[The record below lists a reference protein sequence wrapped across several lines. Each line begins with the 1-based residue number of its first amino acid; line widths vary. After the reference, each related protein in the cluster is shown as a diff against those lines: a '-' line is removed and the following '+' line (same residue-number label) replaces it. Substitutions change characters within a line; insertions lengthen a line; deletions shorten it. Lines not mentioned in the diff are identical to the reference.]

1 MSRVLLPRQTLL
13 AALPIAGAAL
23 FAAGRPAPGCAPD
36 NGGLQ
41 LAGGFCASVVA
52 DDVNGVRHLAAG
64 PDGTL
69 YAAVSGGFLRSGVTA
84 FRDRDGNGT
93 MDERASFGPRGGN
106 DVAVRG
112 GFLYL
117 ALDNRVIRW
126 RLAPGRLKPPGDAET
141 IVQGLPHEGD
151 HSAKTLVFP
160 GGDVML
166 VKIGSATNSC
176 QRANRVPKSPGRDP
190 CTELERHAGLWL
202 FDADRAGQR
211 FADGRRWA
219 TGMRNAEALAVQPGT
234 NLVWAAVNGRDQL
247 GDNWGFSAEANAN
260 NPAEE
265 LVQVSEGDD
274 IGWPYCYYSND
285 ARKKVLAPEYGGDGR
300 EVGRCASTKDPAIA
314 FPAHWAPMSLAFYP
328 GQAFGPLYAGG
339 LFVTF
344 HGSWNRSP
352 LPQEGFRVAFASFAD
367 GKPTGSYR
375 DFAVLPGELF
385 RPVGLAV
392 GKDGALFISADDN
405 HTIWRVVR
413 RAVELGGREAW
424 GGLDGSGGD

>member
-1 MSRVLLPRQTLL
+1 MFFLPFPRDMTLL
-13 AALPIAGAAL
+13 ALPLAAAAL
-23 FAAGRPAPGCAPD
+23 LAAGPPAPGCAPD

-52 DDVNGVRHLAAG
+52 SDVNGVRHLAVG

-69 YAAVSGGFLRSGVTA
+69 YAAISGGLLRDGVTA
-84 FRDRDGNGT
+84 FRDRDGDGT

-106 DVAVRG
+106 DVAVHE

-117 ALDNRVIRW
+117 TLEDRVIRW
-126 RLAPGRLKPPGDAET
+126 RLTPGRLEPTSEPET
-141 IVQGLPHEGD
+141 IVEGLPDEGD
-151 HSAKTLVFP
+151 HGFKTLAFP

-176 QRANRVPKSPGRDP
+176 QRANRIPRSPGRDP
-190 CTELERHAGLWL
+190 CAELERHAGLWR
-202 FDADRAGQR
+202 FDANRAGQQ

-219 TGMRNAEALAVQPGT
+219 TGLRNAEALGVQPGT
-234 NLVWAAVNGRDQL
+234 DLVWAAVHGRDQL
-247 GDNWGFSAEANAN
+247 GGNWGFSDEANAN
-260 NPAEE
+260 DPAEE

-300 EVGRCASTKDPAIA
+300 EVGRCANAKAPAIA
-314 FPAHWAPMSLAFYP
+314 FPGHWAPMSLAFYP
-328 GQAFGPLYAGG
+328 GQAFGPLYSGG
-339 LFVTF
+339 LFITF
-344 HGSWNRSP
+344 HGSWNRAP
-352 LPQEGFRVAFASFAD
+352 LPQDGFRVAFAPFSE
-367 GKPTGSYR
+367 GRPTGSYR
-375 DFAVLPGELF
+375 TFATLVDGRF

-405 HTIWRVVR
+405 HTIWRVIR
-413 RAVELGGREAW
+413 RP
-424 GGLDGSGGD
+424 